1 MIVYDTEER
10 LVMENEECAQLIMA
24 DFVYLLGIIYP
35 FGELNIMGIYTD
47 KRSLVKAYDK
57 LVEEDARC
65 TDLKHPEI
73 PQIYKIPLNRFL
85 GEMVEWT
92 KIEDKHYFC
101 SESNI
106 ETVCIDEIR

>member
-1 MIVYDTEER
+1 MVVNDTEEKSD
-10 LVMENEECAQLIMA
+10 MEKEECAQLIMD

-47 KRSLVKAYDK
+47 KRSLIEAYDK

-65 TDLKHPEI
+65 TDLNHPEM

-85 GEMVEWT
+85 GEKVEWA